1 MKPSTLPLS
10 RPLPPATP
18 LPPELEAD
26 NVMPLPPGPPCRK
39 AQRDSSSGG
48 ASSFRRWPHAYRW
61 LLRAASLGIAL
72 ALAAGPSAGGLRG
85 DLSMTEPQQTG
96 QQHSGPQQTGQQPAE
111 QQPADQRLAE
121 LFQQYVQEQCQRH
134 PYWATQLGNHEHDDR
149 LDDLSPAARQK
160 DVEQWR
166 IWRQRLERDIDPR
179 RLSPSAQIDLAIWKH
194 ALDYALWQAEHDDR
208 FRYDPRVYGEYL
220 TDSVFALFTQSTL
233 PRERN
238 VQNAA
243 RRITYLPRIIA
254 AAQASLHNP
263 PRVLTE
269 VAIQRTKG
277 AIAFYEKDIYTL
289 AGERPG
295 SEPLATPCRAA
306 VTALQDY
313 LRWLE
318 QELLPRSQGDW
329 RLGPEKFAQKLA
341 LELDAGLTAAEVL
354 RLAEAEADRVELE
367 MWYVA
372 RQLWSRLFPGKPLP
386 PDDAEGRRF
395 TIRSVLDELAKDHP
409 KAEDLVEEVRRTV
422 ENIRRFI
429 RDNRILTLPE
439 PDTCQIVE
447 MPPFQRGYSVAYLN
461 PAPPLDP
468 KAASLYAVAPPPA
481 DWPAPRIEAFLREYN
496 RHMLQILTIHEAYPG
511 HYVQLAY
518 ANRHP
523 SLIRKV
529 FASGVFAEGWA
540 VYTEQMML
548 DQGYGQGDLALRL
561 HQLKFYLRAVLNA
574 LLDYHMHCSNW
585 DDETARRLLME
596 RGFQTEGEAVGKIL
610 RAKQNSVQLSTYFVG
625 RMAFYRLRQQVQRRR
640 GDAFDLGR
648 FHEEVLSHGTLPVKY
663 LPNLVR

>member
-1 MKPSTLPLS
+1 MTTASLSARTPTRGTESHHLTRLPPVPLS
-10 RPLPPATP
+10 PGKGRPLGWSRRLILTLILVAG
-18 LPPELEAD
+18 LLGGILEGKTFMA
-26 NVMPLPPGPPCRK
+26 
-39 AQRDSSSGG
+39 AQEE
-48 ASSFRRWPHAYRW
+48 AERR
-61 LLRAASLGIAL
+61 L
-72 ALAAGPSAGGLRG
+72 
-85 DLSMTEPQQTG
+85 T
-96 QQHSGPQQTGQQPAE
+96 
-111 QQPADQRLAE
+111 E
-121 LFQQYVQEQCQRH
+121 LFRQYVEEQCRRH
-134 PYWATQLGNHEHDDR
+134 PYWATQLGNHDHDDR
-149 LDDLSPAARQK
+149 LDDLSAAALAEDVRQWRNWRQK
-160 DVEQWR
+160 LEQ
-166 IWRQRLERDIDPR
+166 QIDPS
-179 RLSPSAQIDLAIWKH
+179 RLSRSAQIDYEIWKH
-194 ALDYALWQAEHDDR
+194 ALDYLLWQAEQDNR
-208 FRYDPRVYGEYL
+208 FRYDPRIYGEYL
-220 TDSVFALFTQSTL
+220 TDSVFLVLTQSTL

-243 RRITYLPRIIA
+243 GRIRYIPQIIA
-254 AAQASLHNP
+254 AARANLHNP

-277 AIAFYEKDIYTL
+277 AIAFYEKEIYTV
-289 AGERPG
+289 AGERAG
-295 SEPLATPCRAA
+295 SVPLAEPCRAA

-318 QELLPRSQGDW
+318 QELLPRSQGQW
-329 RLGPEKFAQKLA
+329 RLGPEKFARKLE
-341 LELDAGLTAAEVL
+341 LELDAGLSAAEVL
-354 RLAEAEADRVELE
+354 RQAESEATRVEQE

-372 RQLWSRLFPGKPLP
+372 RQLWSRLFPGKAVP
-386 PDDAEGRRF
+386 PDDEAGRRA
-395 TIRSVLDELAKDHP
+395 TIRAVLDELARDHP
-409 KAEDLVEEVRRTV
+409 SVEELVPEVRRTV
-422 ENIRRFI
+422 EAIRRFI
-429 RDNRILTLPE
+429 RDRRILTLPE

-468 KAASLYAVAPPPA
+468 KAPSMYAVAPPPD
-481 DWPAPRIEAFLREYN
+481 DWPASRIEAFLREYN

-548 DQGYGQGDLALRL
+548 DQGYGNGDLALRL
-561 HQLKFYLRAVLNA
+561 HQLKFYLRAILNA
-574 LLDYHMHCSNW
+574 LLDHHMHCSDW
-585 DDETARRLLME
+585 DDTTALRLLME

-625 RMAFYRLRQQVQRRR
+625 RMAFYRLRQQVQRRC

-663 LPNLVR
+663 LPELVR